1 MSVWWAV
8 VFFAVFLIGVTKSG
22 FGAGVG
28 LMIVPM
34 TMLAMGHI
42 GYRAET
48 TMGFMLPLLVIGD
61 LVAVWQYRRI
71 FNTQVIRGLLFGSAI
86 GVIVGALLLRWFD
99 GHPAEITTALI
110 EIEVGIESVALVALH
125 WYRTWHGNFD
135 QFANPSLAKSNT
147 IGGIA
152 GVSSTLAHAAG
163 PIIALYLL
171 PRKLD
176 RRAFVGTCAV
186 YFFMLNTAK
195 LPAYWSSQQFSR
207 EVLLI
212 SAKLLPLVFV
222 GAGFGFWINRRMTDR
237 IFSQIVY
244 VATFV
249 LGFYLLF
256 VGGSTLLSARYVAP
270 APRADA
276 APAYISSNRS
286 T

>member
-1 MSVWWAV
+1 MSAWWAL

-34 TMLAMGHI
+34 TMLAMGHT
-42 GYRAET
+42 RFHASA
-48 TMGFMLPLLVIGD
+48 TMGLMLPLLVIGD

-71 FNTQVIRGLLFGSAI
+71 FNTQVIRGLLIGSAF
-86 GVIVGALLLRWFD
+86 GVVVGALLLKWFD
-99 GHPAEITTALI
+99 GHSKDVTEALI

-125 WYRTWHGNFD
+125 WYRTWHGD
-135 QFANPSLAKSNT
+135 LEQFADPGPAKSNA

-152 GVSSTLAHAAG
+152 GISSTIAHAAG

-176 RRAFVGTCAV
+176 RRVFVGTCAI

-195 LPAYWSSQQFSR
+195 LPAYWVSSQFSG
-207 EVLLI
+207 EVLLT
-212 SAKLLPLVFV
+212 SAKLLPLVFL
-222 GAGFGFWINRRMTDR
+222 GAAFGFWINRRMTDR
-237 IFSQIVY
+237 VFSKVVY
-244 VATFV
+244 ACTFC
-249 LGFYLLF
+249 LGFYLLYR
-256 VGGSTLLSARYVAP
+256 GGNTLLSARHAP
-270 APRADA
+270 PAGQRAA
-276 APAYISSNRS
+276 AYISSSRS